1 MTQSG
6 KRIGALLVCLLL
18 ASTTWAETVD
28 TSAEDEAARRLAWE
42 EEQAEND
49 MRAMFERLNARNK
62 ELEQRANEL
71 PYPDPVTVGIEKPR
85 LDWLEKE
92 KARYVR
98 LLDDVRADVLLVPV
112 QVQGSGVSRT
122 TRALM
127 TESLAAALPP
137 DLRVAPPSVVAR
149 VTGDGQRQLVRA
161 EVIAVANR
169 VHARRI
175 IWTYAGHR
183 FDDRLHVYFEIQDL
197 GERGGFHEADPR
209 RPVSIAP
216 LPFGHEDGNGPLQ
229 VFRAHLPQVL
239 AALDYP
245 AATPRTVPATALPQA
260 FPASLGEI
268 AHEDTTPVARA
279 LYLQLLAALVPANDT
294 RGRERL
300 YERSLTIAWQ
310 MPPADPAT
318 RLLLARAY
326 HGLRMR
332 PAALALLADPANDAE
347 HALVAA
353 LQGNLPELDRL
364 RQRIT
369 PSPLR
374 LMAEIDA
381 ADMRFAY
388 EAESVASHAEREAL
402 LASLPTLWRDL
413 AARRFLASDPIGLN
427 AVDPMPILE
436 LLGREFPLAGPSPAE
451 RIKRRMLA
459 GRWQDTGVEIAIAP
473 YLNPLVAQAGNI
485 PCCAADASDQARAT
499 RLDIL
504 DFLVESAI
512 ADIVYS
518 ARRTIRAQGRYR
530 DGLRALDDLDVAFRD
545 HPELLPERAFADQ
558 QLAENAE
565 PELQQALRE
574 RASASR
580 SRAESAAAF
589 GGLHPSDM
597 PTHID
602 GPPPHIPGNMSR
614 EDVTA
619 RIRYIGRT
627 ALAHVTHD
635 SHMLGSVYQQL
646 ESAAERETL
655 LQEAA
660 GRFDGSS
667 VPPLLLAMLEH
678 EKGRPARAREVLA
691 EAARQGL
698 PSWEVYERLGRE
710 YLAEARYGEAAQAFK
725 SYPGFG
731 GASRVHPVGRDNL
744 AYRVGSLLYWRG
756 KPDLAV
762 PLYRMA
768 AESGTGSGAN
778 HTSTARL
785 ALLAGDYRAAAMAFH
800 ANMRRYDFAW
810 SYRDFFCLMHML
822 GQGETAWEG
831 FLITAHRLQV
841 PQLWHAA
848 LVGHRRE
855 ALRPAEYGQWLRDNR
870 FVHAERVEPWVAG
883 YLTMATVTDRMP
895 DEDALAE
902 LGRLPTHETT
912 VLLPFAQAY
921 RAIRQQDFTGAE
933 ALLADT
939 LDKIELRGVKRAPY
953 LLPYYALAAAQAG
966 KTEAARTRIAAAK
979 PAMADNMDLQ
989 LAIAVLDALS
999 GKPEAPDGFA
1009 RAFAHRIFAE
1019 DRPLLVEYEFADLAM
1034 WVHELTGEPAYRDYA
1049 LKMARFNQRVQPW
1062 EAWSH
1067 ALAALLLEPD
1077 EERRLA
1083 TRRAVYLDPQ
1093 SAWLARL
1100 PAAELDAARAAVRA
1114 KAPFQLTGESDTG
1127 V

>member
-1 MTQSG
+1 MAQSR

-18 ASTTWAETVD
+18 ATTTRAEAID

-49 MRAMFERLNARNK
+49 VRAMFERLNARSE
-62 ELEQRANEL
+62 ELERRANEL

-92 KARYVR
+92 KARYAH
-98 LLDDVRADVLLVPV
+98 LLDDMRVDVLLAPV
-112 QVQGSGVSRT
+112 QVQGTGVSRT

-127 TESLAAALPP
+127 AESLAAALPSGV
-137 DLRVAPPSVVAR
+137 RVAPPSVVAR
-149 VTGDGQRQLVRA
+149 ATGDGQRQLERA
-161 EVIAVANR
+161 DVIAVANR
-169 VHARRI
+169 AHARRI

-183 FDDRLHVYFEIQDL
+183 FDGRLHLYFEIQDL
-197 GERGGFHEADPR
+197 GERGGFQETDLR
-209 RPVSIAP
+209 RPVSIDP
-216 LPFGHEDGNGPLQ
+216 LPFALDDGNGPLQ
-229 VFRAHLPQVL
+229 VFRAHLPQIL

-245 AATPRTVPATALPQA
+245 AATPHTVSVTPLPQR

-268 AHEDTTPVARA
+268 AHEDTKPAARA
-279 LYLQLLAALVPANDT
+279 LYLQLLAALVPATDT

-310 MPPADPAT
+310 MPPAHPTT

-326 HGLRMR
+326 HGLHMR
-332 PAALALLADPANDAE
+332 PAALAVLAAPASDAE
-347 HALVAA
+347 RALVAA
-353 LQGNLPELDRL
+353 LQGNLPELERL
-364 RQRIT
+364 RQRIAL
-369 PSPLR
+369 SPLR

-381 ADMRFAY
+381 TDMRFAY
-388 EAESVASHAEREAL
+388 EAESIASHAERETL
-402 LASLPTLWRDL
+402 LASLPSPWRDL
-413 AARRFLASDPIGLN
+413 AARRFVASDPTGLN
-427 AVDPMPILE
+427 AVDPMPVLD
-436 LLGREFPLAGPSPAE
+436 LLGREFPQAGPSPAE
-451 RIKRRMLA
+451 RIKGRMLA
-459 GRWQDTGVEIAIAP
+459 GRWQDTGMEVAIAP
-473 YLNPLVAQAGNI
+473 YLNPLVAQVDNI
-485 PCCAADASDQARAT
+485 PCCAADASGQARAT
-499 RLDIL
+499 RLDVL

-512 ADIVYS
+512 ADIVYA
-518 ARRTIRAQGRYR
+518 ARRRIRAQGRYR
-530 DGLRALDDLDVAFRD
+530 DGLRALDELDVVFRD
-545 HPELLPERAFADQ
+545 HPELLNERAFADE
-558 QLAENAE
+558 QLARNAE
-565 PELQQALRE
+565 PELQQSLHQRAL
-574 RASASR
+574 ASR
-580 SRAESAAAF
+580 SRAQSAAAF

-602 GPPPHIPGNMSR
+602 GPPPHIPGHKGH
-614 EDVTA
+614 EDTTA

-646 ESAAERETL
+646 ESAAEREAL
-655 LQEAA
+655 LQETA

-691 EAARQGL
+691 AAARQGL

-710 YLAEARYGEAAQAFK
+710 YLSEARYVEAATAFN
-725 SYPGFG
+725 SYPGFS
-731 GASRVHPVGRDNL
+731 GAARVHPVSRDNL

-756 KPDLAV
+756 EPDLAA

-768 AESGTGSGAN
+768 AGSGTGSGAN

-800 ANMRRYDFAW
+800 VNMRNYDFAW
-810 SYRDFFCLMHML
+810 SYRDFFSLMHML
-822 GQGETAWEG
+822 GQGGTAWEG

-883 YLTMATVTDRMP
+883 YLTLAAVTDRMP
-895 DEDALAE
+895 SEDALAE
-902 LGRLPTHETT
+902 LGRLPAHETRI
-912 VLLPFAQAY
+912 LLPFAQAY
-921 RAIRQQDFTGAE
+921 RAIRQHDFAGAE
-933 ALLADT
+933 AVLADT
-939 LDKIELRGVKRAPY
+939 LDKIDLRGLMRAPY

-966 KTEAARTRIAAAK
+966 KTEAARARIDAAK
-979 PAMADNMDLQ
+979 PAMADNMDLR

-999 GKPEAPDGFA
+999 CKPNAPEGFA
-1009 RAFAHRIFAE
+1009 RAFAHRVFAE

-1034 WVHELTGEPAYRDYA
+1034 WAHELTGEPAYRDYA

-1067 ALAALLLEPD
+1067 ALAALLLEPG
-1077 EERRLA
+1077 EERSQA
-1083 TRRAVYLDPQ
+1083 ARRAVYLDPQ
-1093 SAWLARL
+1093 SAWLVRL
-1100 PAAELDAARAAVRA
+1100 PANELDAARAAVRTMP
-1114 KAPFQLTGESDTG
+1114 PFILVEEDGTGI
-1127 V
+1127 